1 MSTPG
6 LGPVVIGP
14 REIYD
19 AVTRPA
25 EQVAR
30 LVDQHD
36 STRVEV
42 ADHETR
48 IRKLEGNRWPLPT
61 VTVLVSIGSLV
72 IAAVALISR

>member
-19 AVTRPA
+19 AVTRLA

-36 STRVEV
+36 GTRAEV
-42 ADHETR
+42 ADHEARLRT
-48 IRKLEGNRWPLPT
+48 LERSKWPLPA